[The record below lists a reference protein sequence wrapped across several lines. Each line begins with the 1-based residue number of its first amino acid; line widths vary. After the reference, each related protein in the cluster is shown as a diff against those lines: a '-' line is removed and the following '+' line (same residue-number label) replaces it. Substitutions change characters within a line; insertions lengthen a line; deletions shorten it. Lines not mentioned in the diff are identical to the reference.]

1 MIILGL
7 LLILGTAGLIFL
19 AFNANESVFTAP
31 AGTIDILGRQAD
43 LTIGQVFIGGAVI
56 GAVLLVSIVMLFTGM
71 GHRARRSA
79 ATRRELNQ
87 LRRAETPKV
96 VEREKEPAIR

>member
-1 MIILGL
+1 MIILAL
-7 LLILGTAGLIFL
+7 LLILGTAGLSVWVFR
-19 AFNANESVFTAP
+19 ANESVFAAQ

-43 LTIGQVFIGGAVI
+43 LTIGQVFLTGALA
-56 GAVLLVSIVMLFTGM
+56 GAVLLLSLVMLFSTM

-87 LRRAETPKV
+87 LRRSEDSKV
-96 VEREKEPAIR
+96 VVQEKEPAIR